1 MTAAFARRSPAAVA
15 LALATVYLVWGSTYL
30 AIRVTDRTL
39 PPLLMSSVRFLVAG
53 AALYAFASRGR
64 ARPTAREWLAA
75 AIVGA
80 ALLLV
85 GNGGVA
91 WAETRLDSGFA
102 ALIVA
107 IIPLYV
113 ALMDRVF
120 FGRRLSPAAVVGLVI
135 GFGGVALLVR
145 PGGGNNVGVA
155 LILVATTSAWAA
167 GSLYARGAPLPSS
180 PLLSAS
186 MQMLAASVFLGIA
199 GLVAGEANDVHA
211 DSFAAKPLIAFAYLV
226 LIGSLIAFSAYAWLL
241 KNVRISVVATY
252 AFVNP
257 VVAVALG
264 TVFLNEAIGWTTVVA
279 GAAIVTA
286 VVLIVTA
293 RPAKQQRYPE
303 VDEELQSTTGQA
315 PLGGGVS
322 RRNRARAGALRAWR
336 RALPAGARQGPG

>member
-1 MTAAFARRSPAAVA
+1 MV

-30 AIRVTDRTL
+30 AIRVTDRTM
-39 PPLLMSSVRFLVAG
+39 PPLLMSSVRFLIAG
-53 AALYAFASRGR
+53 TALYAFASRGR
-64 ARPTAREWLAA
+64 ARPTAREWRAA
-75 AIVGA
+75 ALVGA

-113 ALMDRVF
+113 ALFDRLF
-120 FGRRLSPAAVVGLVI
+120 FGRRLSTSAVVGLVI
-135 GFGGVALLVR
+135 GFAGVALLVR
-145 PGGGNNVGVA
+145 PGGNNVGVA
-155 LILVATTSAWAA
+155 LILLATTSAWAA
-167 GSLYARGAPLPSS
+167 GSLYARGAPLPAS
-180 PLLSAS
+180 PLLSAA
-186 MQMLAASVFLGIA
+186 MQMLAAGVFLGIA
-199 GLVAGEANDVHA
+199 GLVGGEANDIHA
-211 DSFAAKPLIAFAYLV
+211 DSFAAKPLIAFTYLV
-226 LIGSLIAFSAYAWLL
+226 LVGSLIAFSAYAWLL

-264 TVFLNEAIGWTTVVA
+264 TVFLNEKIGWTTVVA
-279 GAAIVTA
+279 GGAIVLA

-293 RPAKQQRYPE
+293 KQRYPE
-303 VDEELQSTTGQA
+303 ADEELQSETAEA

-322 RRNRARAGALRAWR
+322 RRSRARAGALRAWR
-336 RALPAGARQGPG
+336 RALPAGARPGPG

>member
-1 MTAAFARRSPAAVA
+1 MTGAFARRSPAAVV

-30 AIRVTDRTL
+30 AIRVTDRAM
-39 PPLLMSSVRFLVAG
+39 PPLLMSSVRFLIAG

-64 ARPTAREWLAA
+64 ARPTRREWVAA

-91 WAETRLDSGFA
+91 WAETKLDSGFA

-113 ALMDRVF
+113 ALMDRLF
-120 FGRRLSPAAVVGLVI
+120 FGRRLSRAAVIGLVV
-135 GFGGVALLVR
+135 GFAGVALLVR

-180 PLLSAS
+180 PLLAAS
-186 MQMLAASVFLGIA
+186 MQMLAASVFLGVA
-199 GLVAGEANDVHA
+199 GLVGGEANDIHR
-211 DSFAAKPLIAFAYLV
+211 DSFAGKPLIAFAYLV
-226 LIGSLIAFSAYAWLL
+226 LVGSLIAFSAYAWLL

-264 TVFLNEAIGWTTVVA
+264 TLFLDETIGWSTVVA
-279 GAAIVTA
+279 GGAIVLA
-286 VVLIVTA
+286 VVLIVTGG
-293 RPAKQQRYPE
+293 QRYPE
-303 VDEELQSTTGQA
+303 DDEELQPATGQA
-315 PLGGGVS
+315 PAGGGVP
-322 RRNRARAGALRAWR
+322 RRGRPRAGAVRAWR
-336 RALPAGARQGPG
+336 RALPAGARNGPG